1 MTMQLP
7 PIAWLDLPTG
17 PLAYRRGGEG
27 PPLLLIHGWGG
38 SSRYWIGAYE
48 TLAQQFD
55 IIALDLPGFGASP
68 APRGGAG
75 LGDLTRSAIYASAA
89 LGLGA
94 MAVGGHS
101 FGAAVSLL
109 MAGAL
114 PEQVRRLALVSFGL
128 PRSAAEEALFAM
140 LHIQLRAGT
149 ALWAPWLDLWRPWI
163 DFWRPWSKMLW
174 MTPPLPSLLASQAVY
189 NPARVPSAMMA
200 IGVADLTAMDARVG
214 LEAASSTGDPLV
226 LAALS
231 RVLAPTLVLSGRE
244 DPLFPPE
251 AATALAKA
259 LPNSGY
265 VLLDRCGHVPMAE
278 HPVPFYGTLGSFLA
292 A

>member
-1 MTMQLP
+1 MQLP

-38 SSRYWIGAYE
+38 SSRYWVGAYA
-48 TLAQQFD
+48 TLARQYD

-68 APRGGAG
+68 APRGSAT
-75 LGDLTRSAIYASAA
+75 LGDLTRSAIFAAGA
-89 LGLGA
+89 LGLSA

-114 PEQVRRLALVSFGL
+114 PAQVRRLALISFGL
-128 PRSAAEEALFAM
+128 PRNATEAAFVSLLHLQMSAS
-140 LHIQLRAGT
+140 T
-149 ALWAPWLDLWRPWI
+149 ALWAPWLDLWRPWLE
-163 DFWRPWSKMLW
+163 FWRPWSKLLW
-174 MTPPLPSLLASQAVY
+174 TTPPLPILLASRAIY
-189 NPARVPSAMMA
+189 DPARVPFRLMAMGA
-200 IGVADLTAMDARVG
+200 ADLATMDVRVG

-226 LAALS
+226 TAALPH
-231 RVLAPTLVLSGRE
+231 VQAPTLVLSGRD

-251 AATALAKA
+251 AASALAKA
-259 LPNSGY
+259 LPNSGCI
-265 VLLDRCGHVPMAE
+265 LLDRCGHVPMAE
-278 HPVPFYGTLGSFLA
+278 HPAPFYGTLGSFLA